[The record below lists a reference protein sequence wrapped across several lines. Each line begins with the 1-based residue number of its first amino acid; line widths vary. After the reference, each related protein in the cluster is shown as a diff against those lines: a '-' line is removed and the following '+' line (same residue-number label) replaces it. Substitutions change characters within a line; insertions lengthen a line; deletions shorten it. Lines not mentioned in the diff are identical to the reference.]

1 MLLQGLLN
9 SLDFII
15 NTASGDIPFDQ
26 YLPLLKTGG
35 VLSLVGFPSEVK
47 FLPYNLNLGM
57 FSRFNPLSV
66 SSVKTP
72 HSLHFVGIV

>member
-1 MLLQGLLN
+1 MLLQGQLN

-26 YLPLLKTGG
+26 YLSLLKTGG

-47 FLPYNLNLGM
+47 FLPHNLNIGKL
-57 FSRFNPLSV
+57 
-66 SSVKTP
+66 
-72 HSLHFVGIV
+72 

>member
-1 MLLQGLLN
+1 MIRTLEVLYFKFGILFSLQGLLN

-26 YLPLLKTGG
+26 YLSLLKTGG

-47 FLPYNLNLGM
+47 FLPHNLNLGM
-57 FSRFNPLSV
+57 L
-66 SSVKTP
+66 
-72 HSLHFVGIV
+72 